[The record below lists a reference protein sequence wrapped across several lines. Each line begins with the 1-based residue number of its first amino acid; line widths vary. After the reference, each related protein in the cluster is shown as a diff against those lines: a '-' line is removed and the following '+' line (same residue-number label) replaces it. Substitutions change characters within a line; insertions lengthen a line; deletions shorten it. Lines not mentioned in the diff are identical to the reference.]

1 MRIVRCCRTA
11 SCHYFPRMLNTEL
24 TMVPVGSPKNV
35 DVAGEL
41 QSVLHRDARMV
52 QLRAA
57 QHSHHHKQ
65 VWTKDAHG
73 GPYLKVATKA
83 RDKISESLQRAM
95 VLSGPR
101 DSPCRPEDLLGYERV
116 EAGPTTNLVGNHMTR
131 GAVELVQAELS
142 GPAAAA
148 PGRRGRALLP
158 RRERGGEPVPKGQ
171 RAASDREAQSTIALR
186 NDPQSLR
193 LMARRLLTAMEKGPS
208 EIGPVRIA

>member
-1 MRIVRCCRTA
+1 
-11 SCHYFPRMLNTEL
+11 MLNTEL
-24 TMVPVGSPKNV
+24 TIVPVGSPEDV

-41 QSVLHRDARMV
+41 QAVLHRDARMV

-65 VWTKDAHG
+65 VWIKDAHG

-83 RDKISESLQRAM
+83 RDEVSESLQRAM

-101 DSPCRPEDLLGYERV
+101 DSPCRPEDLLGYERI

-142 GPAAAA
+142 GPVAAAL
-148 PGRRGRALLP
+148 GRRGRALLP
-158 RRERGGEPVPKGQ
+158 RRERGGGGEPVPEGQ
-171 RAASDREAQSTIALR
+171 RAASDGETQSAVTLR
-186 NDPQSLR
+186 NDPRSLR

-208 EIGPVRIA
+208 ESSPVRIA